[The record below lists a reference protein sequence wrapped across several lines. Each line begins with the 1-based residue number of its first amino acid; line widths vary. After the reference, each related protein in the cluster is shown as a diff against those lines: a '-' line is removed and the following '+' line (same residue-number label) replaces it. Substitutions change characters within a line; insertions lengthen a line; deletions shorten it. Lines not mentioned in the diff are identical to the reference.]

1 MGVKNSVKA
10 ITTKAR
16 RKKVR
21 KNNPTTNYRI
31 TEAIFKRECKEF
43 DEGTL
48 KVSHDLY
55 LGDRL

>member
-1 MGVKNSVKA
+1 MAVKNKIKS
-10 ITTKAR
+10 ITSKPT

-31 TEAIFKRECKEF
+31 TDAIFKRECKEF

-48 KVSHDLY
+48 KVSRDLY
-55 LGDRL
+55 LGERL